1 MIAKPGRRIFL
12 VSSRHESRIRIE
24 IARGPFPDVPDHLPT
39 SEGAVT
45 FPERP
50 DIGTS
55 HRSPVKVGT
64 LRRRRIVAPGKSSLA
79 LADSASSVWFG
90 AGGHLP
96 LCFSWQAA
104 FGPAAESVPRVS
116 THHLTVRHRTFQL
129 IAGPHRRTKAADG
142 QASAACK

>member
-50 DIGTS
+50 DINTS
-55 HRSPVKVGT
+55 HRSPVKLSA
-64 LRRRRIVAPGKSSLA
+64 LRRRRIVAPGESSFA
-79 LADSASSVWFG
+79 FADSAISVWFG
-90 AGGHLP
+90 TGRHFPFRL
-96 LCFSWQAA
+96 SWQAA
-104 FGPAAESVPRVS
+104 FGPTAESVRFVPI
-116 THHLTVRHRTFQL
+116 HM
-129 IAGPHRRTKAADG
+129 
-142 QASAACK
+142 